1 MISYFDSSVILSG
14 LLAEREEP
22 DVALRWEEASE
33 RLSSNLLKIECL
45 IGIRRAALAQGLSPD
60 DGWAKERIDLMLRS
74 TESISFKIMDAS
86 IEDLVRR
93 TPTLSDC
100 RALDAIHLATAL
112 YFKNNL
118 DEEIGIV
125 TFDRRMAV
133 LARKLGFSVFPVG
146 E

>member
-1 MISYFDSSVILSG
+1 
-14 LLAEREEP
+14 
-22 DVALRWEEASE
+22 
-33 RLSSNLLKIECL
+33 
-45 IGIRRAALAQGLSPD
+45 
-60 DGWAKERIDLMLRS
+60 MLRT